1 MNKPA
6 FVFDGRLLVQQSL
19 SFLNLL
25 NDLQAQAQQ
34 GSLPTDQRLQ
44 WQARLPL
51 LSLEFTQQR

>member
-19 SFLNLL
+19 FFLNLL

-44 WQARLPL
+44 RQARLPL